1 MRRPRERS
9 EHHCHGPLAKSKNLQ
24 GDWACGPIYNT
35 WTRGF
40 CNQTREEIRGRR
52 LRKGGTCKLNLR
64 VVMLGG
70 VESSLVP
77 TTSGRPPRLTNAF
90 TAHGKARDRA
100 AIALVRYL
108 SQLAANARR
117 EETIIHAS
125 PTGAMVNKRANIVD
139 RRGGQETP
147 CCAVR
152 AVYRF

>member
-1 MRRPRERS
+1 VRRPREGR

-24 GDWACGPIYNT
+24 GDWACSPIYNT

-40 CNQTREEIRGRR
+40 CNQTLEEIRGRR

-77 TTSGRPPRLTNAF
+77 TVSGRPPRLTNAF
-90 TAHGKARDRA
+90 TVHGMCSARQGSDRSSA
-100 AIALVRYL
+100 VSR
-108 SQLAANARR
+108 LAANARR

-125 PTGAMVNKRANIVD
+125 PTGAMVNKSANIVN

-147 CCAVR
+147 CCAMR
-152 AVYRF
+152 AV